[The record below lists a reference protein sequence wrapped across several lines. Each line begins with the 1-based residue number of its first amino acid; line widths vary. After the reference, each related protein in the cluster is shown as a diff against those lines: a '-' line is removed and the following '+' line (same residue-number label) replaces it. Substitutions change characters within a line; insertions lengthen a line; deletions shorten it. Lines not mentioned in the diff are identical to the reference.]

1 MAYTHVCIYIFMHY
15 SPVRLWNGF
24 PYNFSS
30 DVLRS
35 HNLHLSASLCMCV
48 CLCVSACER
57 ISFVATT
64 LGNCTTM
71 AESRAAFGLSFT
83 DVHIHIYVYTWG
95 HIEDTWCVLAV
106 AAPPANT
113 SLAQFFGFTLYLYST
128 VFADKIPYMCRLVL
142 LSYCAIAFTSLVCL
156 CFARLLAHTRL
167 FVCVC
172 VCVCGLLTFSAQLRL
187 LQWRVYL
194 PPPAALLPLLL
205 TFYCCCCTAATAGVC
220 WLHISLSLL
229 FTLSK
234 QMIFRSFIYSAASWL
249 WVVLRLHC
257 GKTKTKATIAV
268 LPPVNAV
275 IKIQIVFTHKH
286 SKCLDIRQYCSNG
299 FAHRFSK
306 EFMRFALYES

>member
-35 HNLHLSASLCMCV
+35 HNIHLSASLCMCV

-83 DVHIHIYVYTWG
+83 DVHIHIYVFTWG
-95 HIEDTWCVLAV
+95 HIDDTWCVLAV

-156 CFARLLAHTRL
+156 CFARLLVHTRL

-172 VCVCGLLTFSAQLRL
+172 VPCLHFRLNCGFCNDAFICHHRPLSYCCCLLFIVVVAQLRL
-187 LQWRVYL
+187 QVS
-194 PPPAALLPLLL
+194 AD
-205 TFYCCCCTAATAGVC
+205 
-220 WLHISLSLL
+220 
-229 FTLSK
+229 FTLALVYCLHSRNRW
-234 QMIFRSFIYSAASWL
+234 FSE
-249 WVVLRLHC
+249 VLSIVPPVGCELC
-257 GKTKTKATIAV
+257 CDCIAV
-268 LPPVNAV
+268 
-275 IKIQIVFTHKH
+275 KQKQ
-286 SKCLDIRQYCSNG
+286 KRQLLCC
-299 FAHRFSK
+299 HQL
-306 EFMRFALYES
+306 ML